1 MAAEL
6 VKGKFG
12 SSSSK
17 LEGVAAALLP
27 SRDIDSCARRKSD
40 CSFNLDD
47 SIPSMT
53 VVLDDCGF
61 DMIWSMLGLK
71 EMQRHLEISLK
82 REVK

>member
-17 LEGVAAALLP
+17 LSGVAALLP
-27 SRDIDSCARRKSD
+27 SRRLTGARRKVI
-40 CSFNLDD
+40 CSSNLDD
-47 SIPSMT
+47 SIPSMA

-61 DMIWSMLGLK
+61 AMIWCMLGLK
-71 EMQRHLEISLK
+71 EMQEPLEISLK
-82 REVK
+82 REVKY